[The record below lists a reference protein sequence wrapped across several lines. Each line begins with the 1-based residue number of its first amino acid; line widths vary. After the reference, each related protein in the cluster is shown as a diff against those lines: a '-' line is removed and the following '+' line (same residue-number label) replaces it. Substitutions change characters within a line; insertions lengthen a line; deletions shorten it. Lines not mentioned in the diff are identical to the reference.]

1 MSGLGFG
8 AVALDTH
15 FQGRVAIVTGAASG
29 IGQALSGAL
38 ARRGATLTLGLV
50 RMQGEY
56 TARWPV
62 LMAASILILLP
73 LVLVYA
79 VAQRAFIRGIAV
91 TGLGG

>member
-1 MSGLGFG
+1 MVL
-8 AVALDTH
+8 AVLTWVNVWND
-15 FQGRVAIVTGAASG
+15 FLWPLLMIQRSSI
-29 IGQALSGAL
+29 
-38 ARRGATLTLGLV
+38 ATLTLGLV

-56 TARWPV
+56 VNRWPV

-73 LVLVYA
+73 LLLVYS